1 MGRGYDG
8 PVILTRE
15 RKLAITIGLFVLGA
29 LMVALA
35 AATETVAPLF
45 VAWIPL
51 AGVAWVLTRPEPG
64 MAAPATDADEDTDE
78 LEDEDEDDLDEDEDM
93 PTELLPGDTRTD
105 AEADGE
111 DVDAD

>member
-1 MGRGYDG
+1 MG

-15 RKLAITIGLFVLGA
+15 RKLAVTIGLFVLGV

-64 MAAPATDADEDTDE
+64 MAARVHDVDEETELDDEDADELDADE
-78 LEDEDEDDLDEDEDM
+78 E

-111 DVDAD
+111 DVDAG

>member
-1 MGRGYDG
+1 
-8 PVILTRE
+8 
-15 RKLAITIGLFVLGA
+15 VLGL

-64 MAAPATDADEDTDE
+64 MAAPASNVEDDADDEDVDE
-78 LEDEDEDDLDEDEDM
+78 LDDVDEDA
-93 PTELLPGDTRTD
+93 PTELLPGDTRSD

>member
-1 MGRGYDG
+1 
-8 PVILTRE
+8 VILTRE
-15 RKLAITIGLFVLGA
+15 RKLAFTIGLFVLGL

-64 MAAPATDADEDTDE
+64 MAAPESNVEDDADLDDEDVDE
-78 LEDEDEDDLDEDEDM
+78 LDDDDEDA
-93 PTELLPGDTRTD
+93 PTELLPGDTRSD

>member
-1 MGRGYDG
+1 
-8 PVILTRE
+8 VILTRE
-15 RKLAITIGLFVLGA
+15 RKMAVTVGLFVLGA

-64 MAAPATDADEDTDE
+64 MAATAPDADDEADE
-78 LEDEDEDDLDEDEDM
+78 LDDEDEDDLDEDEGT
-93 PTELLPGDTRTD
+93 PTELLPGDARTD